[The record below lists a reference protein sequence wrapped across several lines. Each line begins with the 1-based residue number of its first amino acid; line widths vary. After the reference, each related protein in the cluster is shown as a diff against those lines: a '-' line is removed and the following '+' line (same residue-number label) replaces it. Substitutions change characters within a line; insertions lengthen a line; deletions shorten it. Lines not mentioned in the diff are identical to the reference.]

1 MGIDNIKKN
10 LQPVKKS
17 GENFR
22 IVIPS
27 KMNIALTDDYNLR
40 VKKESVPSLP
50 LKFTFDGEETYLNLK
65 FDDDY
70 HFLYKNVISE
80 LDNQILIFIC
90 QFRFVQKLHIIK
102 EFNDV
107 NSHKLTKSLK
117 RLMNC
122 HLIDKWEYDRID
134 IPYEER
140 GTQVGEAFFTKTA
153 GDLYLAINRLYKPS
167 HMTRWDK
174 KIENYSIN
182 DLISY
187 WKICDVYQ
195 YMKLNK
201 DYVKYT
207 PEYVCKEQIYSI
219 VVKSQDGTER
229 KVKRVAKEI
238 RLNGSVLLKTVQN
251 SKNSY
256 YSLNLF
262 PIVTEDNIKYLRR
275 PLNHWALYKKEWE
288 ESDQTTTESQPKRFL
303 AVICDDFDVIK
314 KIVKEYDLK
323 SLKVDLLF
331 INLSDLSDN
340 DIRKGIY
347 ILNKR
352 SPEVEFLLFKFDIID
367 QE

>member
-1 MGIDNIKKN
+1 MGIDNIKKP
-10 LQPVKKS
+10 LPTVKRT
-17 GENFR
+17 GDNFR
-22 IVIPS
+22 IIVPS
-27 KMNIALTDDYNLR
+27 KIDLGQSDNFNLR
-40 VKKESVPSLP
+40 VKKENIPNLP
-50 LKFTFDGEETYLNLK
+50 LKFNINNEETFLNLK

-70 HFLYKNVISE
+70 HYLYNNVISE

-90 QFRFVQKLHIIK
+90 QFRFVQKLHLIK

-107 NSHKLTKSLK
+107 NSHKLTKSLN

-122 HLIDKWEYDRID
+122 HLIDKWEYDRIEPSSD
-134 IPYEER
+134 ENSKI
-140 GTQVGEAFFTKTA
+140 GEAFFTKTA

-174 KIENYSIN
+174 KIENYSIH

-207 PEYVCKEQIYSI
+207 PEYVCKEQTYYI
-219 VVKSQDGTER
+219 VVKAQDGTEKR
-229 KVKRVAKEI
+229 VKRVAKET
-238 RLNGSVLLKTVQN
+238 RLNGSILLKTVQN

-256 YSLNLF
+256 YSINLF
-262 PIVTEDNIKYLRR
+262 PIVTEDNIKYLKR
-275 PLNHWALYKKEWE
+275 PLNHWALYKKEWD
-288 ESDQTTTESQPKRFL
+288 ESDKTTLESQPKRFL
-303 AVICDDFDVIK
+303 AVVCDNFDVIK
-314 KIVKEYDLK
+314 QIVKEYDLK

-347 ILNKR
+347 ILDKR
-352 SPEVEFLLFKFDIID
+352 SPEVEFLLFKFDMID